1 MKIGRYATPDGI
13 HYGVMCDDGGFDRIE
28 GSPYEGIR
36 RVGQRDDPAAV
47 TLLCPVESPRIFG
60 VGYNYRAHTA
70 ESNKDQPT
78 LPCLF
83 MKPCTSAIGP
93 NEAIIY
99 PEGGEIVHFEG
110 ELCAIIGKK
119 GRHIPGDA
127 ALSHV
132 LGYTCGNDVSDRIVQ
147 RQESKFGALLAGK
160 AYDTFAPLGPV
171 IETDLDPTS
180 LPLITRQNNVVKQSG
195 NTRDLVFSVADLVSY
210 LSRFM
215 TMLPGDVIMT
225 GTPAGVGNIAVGDT
239 IEVEIP
245 GIGILR
251 NPVLSDD
258 VPK

>member
-1 MKIGRYATPDGI
+1 MKIGRYATQDGI
-13 HYGVMCDDGGFDRIE
+13 HYGVMRDDGGFDRIE
-28 GSPYEGIR
+28 GGPYDAIR
-36 RVGQRDDPAAV
+36 IVRRDDPATV
-47 TLLCPVESPRIFG
+47 TLLCPVEAPRIFG

-70 ESNKDQPT
+70 ETQKEQPI

-83 MKPCTSAIGP
+83 MKPSTSAIGP
-93 NEAIIY
+93 DEAIIY
-99 PEGGEIVHFEG
+99 PDGGEIVHFEG

-119 GRHIPGDA
+119 GRHITKDT

-132 LGYTCGNDVSDRIVQ
+132 LGYTCGNDVSDRVVQ

-180 LPLITRQNNVVKQSG
+180 SALITRQNGIVKQSG
-195 NTRDLVFSVADLVSY
+195 NTRDLVFAVADLVSY
-210 LSRFM
+210 LSRFV
-215 TMLPGDVIMT
+215 TLLPGDVIMT

-251 NPVLSDD
+251 NPVSADNK
-258 VPK
+258 PR